1 MAPRSEVMDLEQELK
16 RVADSY
22 ASKGYQVSLR
32 PGPDHLPPFAKDFKV
47 EVVGKRGSEGV
58 LVAVKRNRDELAA
71 DTELARYAD
80 AASKQA
86 GWRLDL
92 VVLEGVSPLGRDAR
106 GAHDFSAEDISTS
119 LPDAEQMARM
129 GFVRAAVITAWAG
142 LEAAMRMR
150 LRAAGQ
156 KAGWGTM
163 SREMLN
169 ELYSSGVFTP
179 DDFRELEKA
188 LQLRNEIAHG
198 FSSPTVDAKTVQL
211 LGDIARRLLAES
223 EKPHA
228 AAG

>member
-1 MAPRSEVMDLEQELK
+1 MNLEQELK

-22 ASKGYQVSLR
+22 ASQGYQIVLR
-32 PGPDHLPPFAKDFKV
+32 PGPDQLPPFAKDFKV

-71 DTELARYAD
+71 DAEVARYAD

-92 VVLEGVSPLGRDAR
+92 VVLEGVSPLGREAR
-106 GAHDFSAEDISTS
+106 GAHDFSGEDISKS
-119 LPDAEQMARM
+119 LTEAEQMARM
-129 GFVRAAVITAWAG
+129 GFVPAAVITAWAG

-163 SREMLN
+163 PRGMLN
-169 ELYSSGVFTP
+169 ELYSSGVLTP

-188 LQLRNEIAHG
+188 LQLRNEIVHG
-198 FSSPTVDAKTVQL
+198 FSSRGMDAGAVPL
-211 LGDIARRLLAES
+211 LSDIARRLLAES